1 MHRRGRTDDAGSPEH
16 SALDLGSVAIE
27 KGSVDA
33 DGLVGDRIRH
43 QPNDGSDLGVPAQ
56 GMLKI
61 EQSHFESHR
70 PQGVS
75 NYFCSWFP
83 DGA

>member
-1 MHRRGRTDDAGSPEH
+1 
-16 SALDLGSVAIE
+16 
-27 KGSVDA
+27 
-33 DGLVGDRIRH
+33 
-43 QPNDGSDLGVPAQ
+43 VPAQ